1 MRLGDADR
9 LEKFVN
15 ACRSHFGQGRPCLGC
30 LQDPVQANDEYL
42 SSQAPVPRAISK
54 KCLGVLG
61 KDAGGEVTSCQECLR
76 LRDSLVPGTGGA
88 MRDSMVLGN
97 GGASGTD
104 LCKVEVKSDAEE
116 GVDCDSEGEKRD
128 DSDDDKL
135 EVSRLPKNRNCE
147 PKFLQ
152 RNRFIYLIKMA
163 NESEL

>member
-1 MRLGDADR
+1 
-9 LEKFVN
+9 
-15 ACRSHFGQGRPCLGC
+15 
-30 LQDPVQANDEYL
+30 
-42 SSQAPVPRAISK
+42 
-54 KCLGVLG
+54 
-61 KDAGGEVTSCQECLR
+61 
-76 LRDSLVPGTGGA
+76 

-97 GGASGTD
+97 VGASGTD

-152 RNRFIYLIKMA
+152 RNLFIYLIKMA
-163 NESEL
+163 NQSHTGL